1 MYKKLKEE
9 KAYLDF
15 IKLTDY
21 SNFNF
26 EYIAKYIEKVI
37 PKKYDLFDYE
47 QAKQA
52 VSDVINKF
60 EIFRPILE
68 MYNKGILDWSPI
80 YTNSV
85 KFITRPDD
93 TFDHAIAPLYK
104 PGFIIKAYKCNYN
117 YDATPREIRV
127 LDLCIL
133 LDRHYTSIQKIQLF
147 KHPEVLSMLYDELL
161 HYNIIKFDHYKNS
174 EYIAE
179 KERLYNLHKQ
189 RYTLKKFI
197 IFDILRKTL

>member
-1 MYKKLKEE
+1 
-9 KAYLDF
+9 
-15 IKLTDY
+15 
-21 SNFNF
+21 
-26 EYIAKYIEKVI
+26 
-37 PKKYDLFDYE
+37 
-47 QAKQA
+47 
-52 VSDVINKF
+52 
-60 EIFRPILE
+60 

-85 KFITRPDD
+85 KFVTRPDG
-93 TFDHAIAPLYK
+93 TFDHTIAPLYK
-104 PGFIIKAYKCNYN
+104 PGFIIKEYKYAY
-117 YDATPREIRV
+117 DDRPREIRV
-127 LDLCIL
+127 LDLYIL
-133 LDRHYTSIQKIQLF
+133 INRHYTSIQKIKLF

-161 HYNIIKFDHYKNS
+161 YYNIIKFEHYKNS

>member
-9 KAYLDF
+9 KVYLDF

-26 EYIAKYIEKVI
+26 EHIGKYIENVI
-37 PKKYDLFDYE
+37 PKKYDLFDYK

-52 VSDVINKF
+52 VLDVINKF

-85 KFITRPDD
+85 KFVTRPDG
-93 TFDHAIAPLYK
+93 TFDHTIAPLYK
-104 PGFIIKAYKCNYN
+104 PGFIIKEYKYAY
-117 YDATPREIRV
+117 DDRPREIRV

-133 LDRHYTSIQKIQLF
+133 INRHYTSIQKIKLF

-161 HYNIIKFDHYKNS
+161 HYNIIKFEHYKNS

-189 RYTLKKFI
+189 RYTLKKLI
-197 IFDILRKTL
+197 ICDILRKTAN